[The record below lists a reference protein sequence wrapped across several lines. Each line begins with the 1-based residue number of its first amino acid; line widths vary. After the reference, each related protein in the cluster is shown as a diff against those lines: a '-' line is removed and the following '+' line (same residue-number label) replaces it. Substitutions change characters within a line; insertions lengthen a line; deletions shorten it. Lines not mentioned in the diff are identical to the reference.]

1 MRSGARDCDGFGGC
15 YFERPAEKLVLEGYR
30 HWTAGYDTGSVV
42 PWEMAWGLYSGIL
55 GGADARI
62 ALAELSHFIRTLGR
76 CAHCPLRAFPF
87 GAHHICRDECLTL
100 GLIAANQHGDARAA
114 ELCLAALA
122 CAPSAQEAGK
132 AATDFAAALSRFE
145 QKLLPI
151 PAGVIED
158 ILMRSRMYSG
168 PAPDAPSWR
177 GTVH

>member
-1 MRSGARDCDGFGGC
+1 MQPGARNHDCLEGC

-55 GGADARI
+55 GSSNARI

-87 GAHHICRDECLTL
+87 GAHHICREECLTL
-100 GLIAANQHGDARAA
+100 GLIAANQYGDAQAA
-114 ELCLAALA
+114 ELCLGALA
-122 CAPSAQEAGK
+122 CAPRLREVGE
-132 AATDFAAALSRFE
+132 AATDFAATLSRFE

-158 ILMRSRMYSG
+158 ILMRARTPSG
-168 PAPDAPSWR
+168 H